1 MCISTLSFLD
11 LSGAW
16 LEILSWLHATLF
28 TKKSESTSLLISVS
42 FWLIYTY
49 QSRVSTFQKLPLSKL
64 LRYCSSWAFDFLTI
78 MSVIQVAN
86 QIIMFLTPTYIL
98 DHILGFVGEVLVK
111 HTKNNKKNSKQKTLF
126 YKKGSQEC
134 TCISCGSFLRENFCR
149 LGSSTIIWKE
159 NLSICLLQRRRCLLQ
174 FLQKSLQIDFCHFT
188 EVCKLCYLSSS

>member
-1 MCISTLSFLD
+1 
-11 LSGAW
+11 
-16 LEILSWLHATLF
+16 
-28 TKKSESTSLLISVS
+28 
-42 FWLIYTY
+42 
-49 QSRVSTFQKLPLSKL
+49 
-64 LRYCSSWAFDFLTI
+64 

-174 FLQKSLQIDFCHFT
+174 FLQKA
-188 EVCKLCYLSSS
+188 CKLIFATLLKFANSATFLLPNSESDSALGSLIHDCREQENSNERIRNQKVNLSLK